1 MFATSWF
8 IWSVLAA
15 FFAALMSV
23 FAKLSLQRI
32 DPDVAQFFRTS
43 IVLASI
49 TLLVASR
56 SKLGEMVDWSARTWL
71 FLSLSA
77 LATAASW
84 ICYFR
89 ALDLGDATRVSAV
102 DKLSLAIV
110 AILAA
115 SFLGERLNVMN
126 WCGVLL
132 VSLGLVMLT
141 LKS

>member
-1 MFATSWF
+1 MFAISWF

-15 FFAALMSV
+15 FFAALMAV

-56 SKLGEMVDWSARTWL
+56 SKWDEMVDWSARTWL
-71 FLSLSA
+71 LLGLSG

-89 ALDLGDATRVSAV
+89 ASDLGDATRVSAV
-102 DKLSLAIV
+102 DKLSVAIV
-110 AILAA
+110 AVMAA
-115 SFLGERLNVMN
+115 SFLGERLDVMD

-132 VSLGLVMLT
+132 VSVGLVMLT
-141 LKS
+141 LKH

>member
-15 FFAALMSV
+15 FFAALTSV

-43 IVLASI
+43 IIFAST

-56 SKLGEMVDWSARTWL
+56 SKWGEMIDWSARTWF
-71 FLSLSA
+71 FLGLSG

-89 ALDLGDATRVSAV
+89 ALDLGEATRVSAV
-102 DKLSLAIV
+102 DKLSVAIV
-110 AILAA
+110 AIMAA
-115 SFLGERLNVMN
+115 SFLGESLNVMD

-132 VSLGLVMLT
+132 VSIGLVMLT
-141 LKS
+141 LKW